1 MASVCFDVLMGT
13 PVSAGL
19 RFNKK
24 EAIGHVS
31 SSQETE
37 RDDAVLKLFTYFPLV
52 QYPIPGVVPFTFKV
66 GFSSSSSL
74 KKKLPP
80 RHIRRFVSLT
90 ILDPVK
96 LTVSATTGPKLRL
109 IPGYQPITPQMVFGF
124 SNLGS

>member
-37 RDDAVLKLFTYFPLV
+37 RDDAVLKRWLIFP
-52 QYPIPGVVPFTFKV
+52 
-66 GFSSSSSL
+66 
-74 KKKLPP
+74 
-80 RHIRRFVSLT
+80 
-90 ILDPVK
+90 
-96 LTVSATTGPKLRL
+96 
-109 IPGYQPITPQMVFGF
+109 
-124 SNLGS
+124 